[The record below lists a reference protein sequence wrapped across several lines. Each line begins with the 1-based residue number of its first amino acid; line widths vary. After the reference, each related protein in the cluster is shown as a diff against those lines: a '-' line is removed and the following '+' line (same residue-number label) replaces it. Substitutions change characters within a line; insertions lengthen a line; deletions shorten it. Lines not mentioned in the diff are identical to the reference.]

1 LPVVK
6 IVAMIGYRNPF
17 APFGAISRKFS
28 LPGLFLLVS
37 LFPGATGTRGASVQ
51 IGYTNCLA
59 VTNYSQ
65 SLMTEIG
72 QLKWYFA
79 HASVGGNMMDG
90 VADIHGMN
98 TNFYQF
104 HGVSEDD
111 NPPATTQTGVIYDY
125 ARGNPGWQA
134 KVDSFQTY
142 VSNGWRFPKIN
153 LAMNKFCWIDQ
164 TADLAYYLRS
174 MTNLEAAFPQ
184 TAFIYATLPLDTS
197 EGSDNYLRNVF
208 NDDLRGW
215 CRTNNR
221 VLFDIADIEAH
232 DTNGNSC
239 TFSYSGRMCQKLFAG
254 YTDDGGH
261 LNPLGRPLVARGY
274 YAVAAALLV
283 ADRDNDGMSD
293 GRELVAG
300 TCPTDAQS
308 VFKLL
313 SAKRTAAGG
322 CALQWTSASNRY
334 YTLQRGTNLLNPA
347 GFTNLLVDVA
357 ATPPVNTCTDLPPAA
372 GTLFYRVRVHQ

>member
-1 LPVVK
+1 
-6 IVAMIGYRNPF
+6 MIRHGYQFSRTGMVSKRPLF
-17 APFGAISRKFS
+17 ISIT
-28 LPGLFLLVS
+28 LLACLFTSAAV
-37 LFPGATGTRGASVQ
+37 TRGESVR

-90 VADIHGMN
+90 VADLHGMN

-111 NPPATTQTGVIYDY
+111 NPPATTGTGVIYEY

-134 KVDSFQTY
+134 KVDSFQTC

-153 LAMNKFCWIDQ
+153 LALNKFCWIDQ
-164 TADLAYYLRS
+164 TADLVYYLRS

-184 TAFIYATLPLDTS
+184 TAFVYATMPLDTS
-197 EGSDNYLRNVF
+197 EGSDNYLRNVY
-208 NDDLRGW
+208 NDGLRGW

-221 VLFDIADIEAH
+221 ILFDIADVEAH
-232 DTNGNSC
+232 DTSGTLC
-239 TFSYSGRMCQKLFAG
+239 TFTYNGRTCQKLFAG

-261 LNPLGRPLVARGY
+261 LNLLGRPLVARGY
-274 YAVAAALLV
+274 YAVAAALLA
-283 ADRDNDGMSD
+283 ADRDNDGLSD

-313 SAKRTAAGG
+313 GAKRTAAGG

-347 GFTNLLVDVA
+347 GFTNVLVDVA
-357 ATPPVNTCTDLPPAA
+357 ATPPVNTCTDSPPAA